1 MNLHDFCVQ
10 TCPRVQHTL
19 CKFTKHNQLH
29 QLKPRHANTE
39 RNALHLQNKTAC
51 RDRGGRRGL
60 RETREMSSILRDKSP
75 ALPSTAC
82 PWRSRCNRP
91 HTGSES
97 VTHCPRGARTHW
109 NAKTYRRSRYYK
121 AHNHCEV
128 RMAALWAW
136 SETARL
142 KEVFQFHMGVMA
154 YIVTSVLSGHRWSE
168 TALASAPLSASS
180 FIKSINTCMDR
191 ALNI

>member
-1 MNLHDFCVQ
+1 M
-10 TCPRVQHTL
+10 
-19 CKFTKHNQLH
+19 
-29 QLKPRHANTE
+29 HANSE

-51 RDRGGRRGL
+51 RESRGRRGL

-82 PWRSRCNRP
+82 PWSSHCNRP

-97 VTHCPRGARTHW
+97 VTHCPWGTRTHW
-109 NAKTYRRSRYYK
+109 NAKTYHRSRYYK

-142 KEVFQFHMGVMA
+142 KEGFQFLMGVMA
-154 YIVTSVLSGHRWSE
+154 YIVTSLLSGPRWSE
-168 TALASAPLSASS
+168 TALAYAPLSANQIMFIHYSLNMTGLQTCRHLKSS
-180 FIKSINTCMDR
+180 TTSPSTY
-191 ALNI
+191 L